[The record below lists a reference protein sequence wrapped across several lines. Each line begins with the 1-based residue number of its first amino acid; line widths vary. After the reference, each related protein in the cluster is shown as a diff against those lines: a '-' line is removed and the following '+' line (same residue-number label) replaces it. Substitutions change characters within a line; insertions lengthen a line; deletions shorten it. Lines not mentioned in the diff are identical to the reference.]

1 MSKLTYHPYNTRT
14 SVNLRRASNDED
26 LVGQNKKTTSIV
38 FSNQF
43 DIKKTSNTDQF
54 DITVYPNTDVPEV
67 RLSSRVLTQRGS
79 VLTRGLEE
87 TPRDLGGGDS
97 IPSFNV
103 ITDTTAK
110 DERDNSKTLY
120 RGNLIDGSDPLTLIN
135 EQINNN
141 SNDYNKLL
149 KKFDTLSNN
158 FAKLQQRNIELS
170 DFNMNLNEMNARLTN
185 DNYTLDFNLQQ
196 KIDEC
201 NIINDKLKSITSIIN
216 K

>member
-1 MSKLTYHPYNTRT
+1 MSKSIYHPYNTRT

-26 LVGQNKKTTSIV
+26 LVGQNKKTSSII

-54 DITVYPNTDVPEV
+54 DITVYPNTDAPEV
-67 RLSSRVLTQRGS
+67 RLSSR
-79 VLTRGLEE
+79 
-87 TPRDLGGGDS
+87 GDS

-110 DERDNSKTLY
+110 DDRDNSKTSY